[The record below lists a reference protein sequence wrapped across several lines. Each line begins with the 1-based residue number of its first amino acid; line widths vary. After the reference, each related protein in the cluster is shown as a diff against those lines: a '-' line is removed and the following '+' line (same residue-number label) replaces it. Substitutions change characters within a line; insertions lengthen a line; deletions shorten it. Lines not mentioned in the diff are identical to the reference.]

1 MDVPSKLFTLCVT
14 EHVVGCGYHRCSNI
28 SYTQFS
34 IMALEF
40 IKLLI

>member
-1 MDVPSKLFTLCVT
+1 MDVPSELFTLCVT
-14 EHVVGCGYHRCSNI
+14 EHVVGCGYQRYSYI